1 MVEAG
6 RSEQVVSS
14 RITAMQRIPEPELMD
29 DEAQARAYAE
39 ADFEEPHS
47 YFIELFQQTFP
58 ELNIKGSVLDLG
70 CGPADISLRF
80 AKAYPECEVH
90 GVDGAAAMLAFGDE
104 AIGRARLQQRI
115 RLLQGYL
122 PGVSLP
128 QLKYDTVISNSL
140 LHHLADPMTLWQT
153 VQEYAAPAAPVFIM
167 DLMRP
172 DSTLQA
178 KALMDE
184 YAAGEPEVLQHDFY
198 HSLLAAYTPQEVQQ
212 QLSVLALPL
221 NVKVV
226 SDRHLVVSG
235 QMPERQ

>member
-1 MVEAG
+1 
-6 RSEQVVSS
+6 
-14 RITAMQRIPEPELMD
+14 MQRIPEPELMD

-39 ADFEEPHS
+39 ADFEAPHS

-58 ELNIKGSVLDLG
+58 GLNISGSVLDLG

-90 GVDGAAAMLAFGDE
+90 GVDGAAAMLAFGDK
-104 AIGRARLQQRI
+104 AIGRARLQDRI
-115 RLLQGYL
+115 RLVQGYL

-128 QLKYDTVISNSL
+128 LQQYGTVICNSL

-172 DSTLQA
+172 ASTLQA
-178 KALMDE
+178 QALMDE
-184 YAAGEPEVLQHDFY
+184 YASGEPEVLQHDFY
-198 HSLLAAYTPQEVQQ
+198 RSLLAAYTPQEVQQ
-212 QLSVLALPL
+212 QLSVLAMPL
-221 NVKVV
+221 SVSVV
-226 SDRHLVVSG
+226 SDRHLIVAG
-235 QMPERQ
+235 RMPERH

>member
-1 MVEAG
+1 
-6 RSEQVVSS
+6 
-14 RITAMQRIPEPELMD
+14 MQRIPEPELMD

-39 ADFEEPHS
+39 ADFEAPHS

-58 ELNIKGSVLDLG
+58 ELSISISGSVLDLG
-70 CGPADISLRF
+70 CGPADISLRI
-80 AKAYPECEVH
+80 AKTYPKCEVH

-104 AIGRARLQQRI
+104 AIRRARLQQRI
-115 RLLQGYL
+115 RLVQGYL

-128 QLKYDTVISNSL
+128 LQQYDTVISNSL

-172 DSTLQA
+172 ASTLQA
-178 KALMDE
+178 QALMEE
-184 YAAGEPEVLQHDFY
+184 YAAEEPEVLQHDFY

-212 QLSVLALPL
+212 QLSVLAMPL
-221 NVKVV
+221 TVSVV
-226 SDRHLVVSG
+226 SDRHLIVVG
-235 QMPERQ
+235 RMPE

>member
-1 MVEAG
+1 
-6 RSEQVVSS
+6 
-14 RITAMQRIPEPELMD
+14 MQRIPEPELMD

-47 YFIELFQQTFP
+47 HFIQLFQQSFP
-58 ELNIKGSVLDLG
+58 ELSFKGCVLDLG

-80 AKAYPECEVH
+80 ANAYPECALH
-90 GVDGAAAMLAFGDE
+90 GVDAAAAMLAFGDK
-104 AIGRARLQQRI
+104 AIERAGLQGRI

-122 PGVSLP
+122 PGVGLP
-128 QLKYDTVISNSL
+128 LQQYDTVISNSL
-140 LHHLADPMTLWQT
+140 LHHLADPMVLWQT

-172 DSTLQA
+172 ESTSQA
-178 KALMDE
+178 QAMVDE

-212 QLSVLALPL
+212 QLGVLALPL
-221 NVKVV
+221 TVNVV

-235 QMPERQ
+235 RMT

>member
-1 MVEAG
+1 MDEA
-6 RSEQVVSS
+6 RLSEQLASLRV
-14 RITAMQRIPEPELMD
+14 TAMQRIPEPELMD
-29 DEAQARAYAE
+29 DEVQARAYAE
-39 ADFEEPHS
+39 ADFETPHS
-47 YFIELFQQTFP
+47 HFIELFQQTFP
-58 ELNIKGSVLDLG
+58 ELNIKGCVLDLG

-80 AKAYPECEVH
+80 AKAYPECELH
-90 GVDGAAAMLAFGDE
+90 GVDAAAAMLALGDK
-104 AIGRARLQQRI
+104 AIRRARLQERI
-115 RLLQGYL
+115 RLLQGYI

-128 QLKYDTVISNSL
+128 LQQYGTVISNSL

-172 DSTLQA
+172 ESTSQA
-178 KALMDE
+178 QAMVDE
-184 YAAGEPEVLQHDFY
+184 YAADEPEVLQHDFY

-221 NVKVV
+221 TVQVV

-235 QMPERQ
+235 KMPERH